1 MYSCPHCNKQV
12 KNLKKHIKRMHP
24 DQVKKEPAEKKT
36 GLQFEV
42 KKPKE
47 PPKPKEPTEPAAS
60 GYHCVDCG
68 GPLEKNQAVCPNCGA
83 RLDWSAI

>member
-24 DQVKKEPAEKKT
+24 DKVGQGEQPETKK

-47 PPKPKEPTEPAAS
+47 PAEPAAS

-68 GPLEKNQAVCPNCGA
+68 GPLEKGQAVCSNCGA

>member
-1 MYSCPHCNKQV
+1 MYSCPHCHKEV

-24 DQVKKEPAEKKT
+24 DQVEKGPESKT
-36 GLQFEV
+36 KGLQFEV

-47 PPKPKEPTEPAAS
+47 TKAKEETETAAS

-68 GPLEKNQAVCPNCGA
+68 GPLEKDQAICPKCGA
-83 RLDWSAI
+83 RLDWSAL

>member
-1 MYSCPHCNKQV
+1 MFTCPHCSKVV

-24 DQVKKEPAEKKT
+24 DKVKEETTEKKT

-47 PPKPKEPTEPAAS
+47 TKVKEEIETAAS

-68 GPLEKNQAVCPNCGA
+68 GPLEKDQAICPKCGA
-83 RLDWSAI
+83 RLDWSAL